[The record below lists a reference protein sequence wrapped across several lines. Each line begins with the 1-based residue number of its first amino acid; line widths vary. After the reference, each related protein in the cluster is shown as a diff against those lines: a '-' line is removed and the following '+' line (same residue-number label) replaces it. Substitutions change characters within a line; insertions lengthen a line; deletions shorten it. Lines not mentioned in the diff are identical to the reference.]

1 MSRIAHLLKL
11 IPYKKLPR
19 DRVKLPERSMNGAYD
34 DQASLKGRTF
44 GAEWHCGMPQ
54 SRSRVSRHAGSSSRG
69 PRYLPPADS

>member
-19 DRVKLPERSMNGAYD
+19 DRVKLPERSMNSAYD

-44 GAEWHCGMPQ
+44 GAEWH
-54 SRSRVSRHAGSSSRG
+54 
-69 PRYLPPADS
+69 